1 MNGSDEINGLRP
13 FQSISALNS
22 STPGS
27 SATFIQPLNL
37 AKEKAK
43 QTASN
48 RATPSAS
55 NIATAAKIHVAAKH
69 GAQAATNETN
79 SGSGNTGTLAGIAGC
94 PTDVKRS
101 RILRGRSFVVCLAP
115 GELSP
120 ASALVPVSDS
130 PSDSTSEPQS
140 ASSSEPQAAADT
152 QQTDSEKTDSQKTD
166 SQQTDSQQTDS
177 QQTDSQQTDSQQTNS
192 QPANDAPLI
201 DSQPATPVISASPV
215 DPPVVVQGQTVPANG
230 NPITVDNQL
239 VRVSSGS
246 IYVGSSA
253 APIPQAQ
260 ATKLL
265 AEPIVAGTLTLHPA
279 SPSQVLQAAPSP
291 AVVGGL
297 TFSAAQSGPSVEANP
312 ASDQPQAQPVVVGG
326 KTYAPISP
334 NDKVQTSP
342 GEVNTPNQGESE
354 PSSSQ
359 EQSTNEALAN
369 SKPIV
374 IGGMT
379 YTPVAANPTPLSQSA
394 AVFSFGGMAL
404 TQGGEAVAISG
415 TRYSLGSSFLVAG
428 TSSLPFSTP
437 TATTSLLPIGSE
449 TLTAL
454 PGTAGGFEIGHSTL
468 LPGFP
473 AITVDG
479 TTYSI
484 NKAGSL
490 IAGTS
495 TIALATAGSS
505 NLSNSAL
512 TAGGETF
519 TPLGSTAV
527 LVDGTTL
534 SIGGPAITEDGTK
547 ISLASNGLLVGS
559 STYAYATPVVNTA
572 ISTTASSTS
581 SKAVL
586 PGGGAASTTIASA
599 TGAATSTV
607 IPSATGGVGKSV
619 ASGRM
624 LRPRV
629 IKIWVGISMG
639 LSMMMRIV

>member
-1 MNGSDEINGLRP
+1 M
-13 FQSISALNS
+13 
-22 STPGS
+22 
-27 SATFIQPLNL
+27 
-37 AKEKAK
+37 
-43 QTASN
+43 
-48 RATPSAS
+48 
-55 NIATAAKIHVAAKH
+55 
-69 GAQAATNETN
+69 
-79 SGSGNTGTLAGIAGC
+79 
-94 PTDVKRS
+94 
-101 RILRGRSFVVCLAP
+101 LRGRSPVECLAP
-115 GELSP
+115 GDLQP
-120 ASALVPVSDS
+120 VTALVPDSDS

-140 ASSSEPQAAADT
+140 ASSSEPQAAASSPQAAANT
-152 QQTDSEKTDSQKTD
+152 QQSETPQADSEKTD
-166 SQQTDSQQTDS
+166 
-177 QQTDSQQTDSQQTNS
+177 S

-201 DSQPATPVISASPV
+201 DTQPATPTTSTALV
-215 DPPVVVQGQTVPANG
+215 DSPVVVQGQTVPANG
-230 NPITVDNQL
+230 NPITVNNQL

-265 AEPIVAGTLTLHPA
+265 AEPIIAGILTLHPA
-279 SPSQVLQAAPSP
+279 SPSQILQVAPSP

-297 TFSAAQSGPSVEANP
+297 TFSAVQSGPSVEAKP
-312 ASDQPQAQPVVVGG
+312 ALDQPQAQPVVVGG
-326 KTYAPISP
+326 KTYAPILP

-342 GEVNTPNQGESE
+342 GEVNTPDQGESE
-354 PSSSQ
+354 PSNSQ
-359 EQSTNEALAN
+359 EQSTNMASEN
-369 SKPIV
+369 SEPIV
-374 IGGMT
+374 IGDTT
-379 YTPVAANPTPLSQSA
+379 YTPVAANPTPVSQSA

-404 TQGGEAVAISG
+404 TQGGKAVTISG

-437 TATTSLLPIGSE
+437 TATTSLLPVGSV

-468 LPGFP
+468 LPGSP
-473 AITVDG
+473 AITIDG

-495 TIALATAGSS
+495 TIALATAASGDT
-505 NLSNSAL
+505 SNSAL

-534 SIGGPAITEDGTK
+534 SIGGPAITEDGTRL
-547 ISLASNGLLVGS
+547 SLASNGLLVGS

-572 ISTTASSTS
+572 TLTTASSTFGT
-581 SKAVL
+581 AVL
-586 PGGGAASTTIASA
+586 PGGGGAASTTTASA
-599 TGAATSTV
+599 TGGAISTV
-607 IPSATGGVGKSV
+607 IPSATGGVGKSA

-624 LRPRV
+624 LTPRV